1 MREIFV
7 VNNCGCSLLILSSVG
22 DDYGERFLGKTE
34 IVNGTD
40 VSVTGYVGEQL
51 KVMEKANVTGN
62 CTDRE
67 ATFQINDNFGQG
79 NSRLCSTETAV
90 VFVNLIPS
98 LLQVIYIELGLKV
111 FAEDITIRSSN
122 YRLNDDFSLFYEMNA
137 LRNPTELTAHRNMRI
152 VWQMRLFRKSPIVG
166 LMENKLLCHSLLV
179 SLGIPKA
186 EIYYGAFASKA
197 MGEWPRYDRDD
208 FIAKLKKVPQVF
220 KDHLFVIKP
229 ATGDNA
235 AGTII
240 MNNKKWIDEGWSLD
254 LLADHVEDLFD
265 VTESAWGQKYE
276 HLGVLIQQSVLSQES
291 NTEFYKGSFDRNT
304 SLIFEI
310 KPHVVFDGLL
320 CDGSLNLVPFNP
332 DYCMHIDFCHG
343 EPRLRHISEKSSS
356 SLWDEA
362 IRPTLQAER
371 LAKTAKRIAHA
382 FGVDL
387 FRLDVFMDLNGMFLV
402 NEVTYP
408 SYEHPEEDC
417 TYARLYN
424 HYKHKTFQV
433 LEPRSVLEPLL
444 RRIGIDYDEFIETTD
459 YQFMIDWTEDE
470 WDSYVSSLEY

>member
-1 MREIFV
+1 
-7 VNNCGCSLLILSSVG
+7 
-22 DDYGERFLGKTE
+22 
-34 IVNGTD
+34 
-40 VSVTGYVGEQL
+40 
-51 KVMEKANVTGN
+51 
-62 CTDRE
+62 
-67 ATFQINDNFGQG
+67 
-79 NSRLCSTETAV
+79 
-90 VFVNLIPS
+90 VFV
-98 LLQVIYIELGLKV
+98 
-111 FAEDITIRSSN
+111 EDDMTIRSSN

-137 LRNPTELTAHRNMRI
+137 LRNPKALTAHRDMRI
-152 VWQMRLFRKSPIVG
+152 VWQMRLFRNSPIVG

-240 MNNKKWIDEGWSLD
+240 MNHKKWIDEGWSLD

-265 VTESAWGQKYE
+265 VTESPWGQKYE
-276 HLGVLIQQSVLSQES
+276 HFGVLVQQSVLSQES
-291 NTEFYKGSFDRNT
+291 NTEFHKGSLDRNA

-332 DYCMHIDFCHG
+332 EYYMNIDFCHG
-343 EPRLRHISEKSSS
+343 EPRLRHISEETSSS
-356 SLWDEA
+356 IWDEA

-387 FRLDVFMDLNGMFLV
+387 FRLDVFIDLNGMFLV

-444 RRIGIDYDEFIETTD
+444 RRIGIQYDEFIETTD
-459 YQFMIDWTEDE
+459 YQFMTDWTEDE
-470 WDSYVSSLEY
+470 WDSYLASLEF